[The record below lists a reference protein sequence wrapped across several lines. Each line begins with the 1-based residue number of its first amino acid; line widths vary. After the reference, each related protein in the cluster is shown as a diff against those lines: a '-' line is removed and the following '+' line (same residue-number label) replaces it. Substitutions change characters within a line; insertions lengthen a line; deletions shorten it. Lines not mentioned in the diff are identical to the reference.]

1 MYMQKLGK
9 ERMTHMVG
17 TFRKGEN
24 DLADP
29 SKEF

>member
-17 TFRKGEN
+17 TFRKGEKA
-24 DLADP
+24 LADP
-29 SKEF
+29 AKEF